1 MPFRG
6 QAGVVGRLTEVISQP
21 TGLVGAATEL
31 VSEGTGFLG
40 TPTALV
46 GEPPEFVG
54 TLTALVG
61 EGTGSGHLLAENK
74 KPLSRVSFELE

>member
-6 QAGVVGRLTEVISQP
+6 QAGVV
-21 TGLVGAATEL
+21 
-31 VSEGTGFLG
+31 G